1 MYQLGTDQC
10 PLACEFQTCVR
21 VEDGPVTGVQR
32 RALEV
37 VRGHIICGERLEELE
52 GLCSLEKRRFKGHH
66 TVVHKGSFLLGL
78 VVTKHR
84 AVLLN

>member
-10 PLACEFQTCVR
+10 PLACELQTCVR
-21 VEDGPVTGVQR
+21 VEHGPVKGVQR

-37 VRGHIICGERLEELE
+37 VRGHISGERLEEL
-52 GLCSLEKRRFKGHH
+52 GLCSLEKRWFKGHH
-66 TVVHKGSFLLGL
+66 TVVHKRGFLLRPAA
-78 VVTKHR
+78 TKHR